1 MDEGPLE
8 QPPGENFAADIP
20 PPPETPPAVGPPRN
34 LIVVVAAVIVVV
46 VILVAAIGYGVV
58 GYAFASSR
66 IAGARSA
73 YNNVV
78 SHQNAI
84 TDEFNNH
91 DTKMTALSLTT
102 ATTADLQ
109 QNRTAYEQLVSQ
121 SQSAQPTLVADD
133 AFLATAQASLNQNS
147 WLTLIRRSDLDHTSA
162 KIGHERK
169 ALADAKTIAGD
180 LVQLGTFYQAF
191 YDSLIDLDTLTTK
204 ATASDFVGAVAAI
217 GTLKSDITMAIQ
229 LAGAPGLPP
238 ETKQFLTDFQ
248 TLATDVGK
256 LLNAVIAGDTNSV
269 QADVKAVDADNTKIE
284 TYDFNKM
291 STAIKAFYQPMI
303 DAFNAEVSLAN
314 SM

>member
-8 QPPGENFAADIP
+8 PPPGENVAADIP
-20 PPPETPPAVGPPRN
+20 PPPEIPQPQGAPRN
-34 LIVVVAAVIVVV
+34 LILVVTAVVVVAVIV
-46 VILVAAIGYGVV
+46 VAAIGYGVV

-78 SHQNAI
+78 SHQNTI
-84 TDEFNNH
+84 TESFNTL

-109 QNRTAYEQLVSQ
+109 QNRTAYAQLVSQ

-133 AFLATAQASLNQNS
+133 ASLATAQAGLKQNS
-147 WLTLIRRSDLDHTSA
+147 WLTLIRRSDLDQTSA

-169 ALADAKTIAGD
+169 ALGDAKTIAGD

-204 ATASDFVGAVAAI
+204 ATASDFVGAAASI
-217 GTLKSDITMAIQ
+217 GPLKSDITMAIQ
-229 LAGAPGLPP
+229 LSGAPGLPP
-238 ETKQFLTDFQ
+238 EMKLFLTDFQ

-256 LLNAVIAGDTNSV
+256 LMNAVIGGDTNAV

-284 TYDFNKM
+284 TYDFSKM
-291 STAIKAFYQPMI
+291 SSAIKAFYQPMI
-303 DAFNAEVSLAN
+303 DAFNSEVSIAN